1 MNHQAQQPQPQLHPQ
16 PQPSQAQAQHQ
27 LLEAHIPSQK
37 IQFHVIPSQT
47 PTEIPQSRQ
56 HRFIT
61 TPQMD
66 ENAIKILIKSAH
78 F

>member
-1 MNHQAQQPQPQLHPQ
+1 
-16 PQPSQAQAQHQ
+16 
-27 LLEAHIPSQK
+27 LEAHIPSQK
-37 IQFHVIPSQT
+37 IQFHVIPSQA

-66 ENAIKILIKSAH
+66 ENAIKILIKSAN